1 MESRANDDELNFRP
15 ALPVDDIN
23 TDQDVLHYLQNVR
36 NEANTINQILYHDK
50 SEHIHVGEGELFL
63 TQELILDG
71 DVEFD
76 EWAHQLV
83 IKFKLLKEKIRSQD
97 TELISYDNKYSL
109 KWKTAFKHSPPDIN
123 YVIYALDRKMC
134 FDILVELTKRL
145 SITMKETFGQ
155 WIWKLFLKLDNL
167 LEASECS
174 ILRELAKTAMKL
186 KSKLD
191 ESSTVENSIARF
203 TFDMIVVIVGTYYGQ
218 SDLLRGR

>member
-1 MESRANDDELNFRP
+1 
-15 ALPVDDIN
+15 
-23 TDQDVLHYLQNVR
+23 
-36 NEANTINQILYHDK
+36 
-50 SEHIHVGEGELFL
+50 
-63 TQELILDG
+63 
-71 DVEFD
+71 
-76 EWAHQLV
+76 
-83 IKFKLLKEKIRSQD
+83 
-97 TELISYDNKYSL
+97 
-109 KWKTAFKHSPPDIN
+109 
-123 YVIYALDRKMC
+123 
-134 FDILVELTKRL
+134 
-145 SITMKETFGQ
+145 MKETFGQ